1 MIAVSGN
8 DLVVKLPE
16 GTRELRVPDDFR
28 FTVDGKQLAARELK
42 PGMKGSATITTR
54 TTVTPVV
61 VTEVKNGEVVQAS
74 GATLLVKTEQG
85 FKQFSQGDVEKR
97 GIKMVKD
104 GAPAQFTDFRAGDR
118 LSATI
123 VTTLPPKVMTEREV
137 NATLAKAA
145 PASAGTRSVAYDVE
159 PGGGSRRGAR
169 RGARAKEAAED
180 GKRLAAARAGQ
191 HPVDRDGP
199 DADRS
204 PALRPLG
211 RSTPSRAAP
220 ARRTRERDPAP
231 QRHHDLEHPIR
242 RARSDISCPD
252 GCQITARAMRRG
264 AHVPTFSI

>member
-1 MIAVSGN
+1 MFRTTIRVVLAVMAVCVTAVTSTAQTTSTSTQTKEFEVIAVSGN

-28 FTVDGKQLAARELK
+28 FTVDGRQLAARELK
-42 PGMKGSATITTR
+42 AGMKGTATITTR

-61 VTEVKNGEVVQAS
+61 VTEVKNGEVMQAS

-123 VTTLPPKVMTEREV
+123 VTTHPPKVMTEREV

-145 PASAGTRSVAYDVE
+145 PASGGAPAASRSM
-159 PGGGSRRGAR
+159 S
-169 RGARAKEAAED
+169 
-180 GKRLAAARAGQ
+180 
-191 HPVDRDGP
+191 
-199 DADRS
+199 S
-204 PALRPLG
+204 PA
-211 RSTPSRAAP
+211 AAP
-220 ARRTRERDPAP
+220 AAPAEAPAP
-231 QRHHDLEHPIR
+231 R
-242 RARSDISCPD
+242 RLPKTGSAWPLLAFASILSIAT
-252 GCQITARAMRRG
+252 GLTLTARRRF
-264 AHVPTFSI
+264 VR